1 MFLSCDGK
9 QPVAANPWKTYKYP
23 GLGFAVD
30 LPAEPQVQKAPVVVG
45 PAACSTTTIVDRQGS
60 SDTLMVSVTD
70 CNNTPI
76 PEELLHSAAGLRR
89 LAGGIAGRV
98 GGMLLDDAEYEREGV
113 RGRRYTG
120 RNAVKGFSLKF
131 FTLVSGKRIY
141 LLGEIG
147 NSNDLDREV
156 QSFTFQVH

>member
-1 MFLSCDGK
+1 MFLSCDRK
-9 QPVAANPWKTYKYP
+9 QVVAANPWKTYKYP
-23 GLGFAVD
+23 DLGFAID
-30 LPAEPQVQKAPVVVG
+30 LPTQPRVQKAPVVVG
-45 PAACSTTTIVDRQGS
+45 PAVCSTTNIFDRQGAI
-60 SDTLMVSVTD
+60 DTLMVSVTD

-89 LAGGIAGRV
+89 LAGSIAGTV
-98 GGMLLDDAEYEREGV
+98 GGMLVDDAEYEREGV
-113 RGRRYTG
+113 RGHRYTG
-120 RNAVKGFSLKF
+120 RNGVKGFSLKF

-147 NSNDLDREV
+147 DSKDLDREV